1 MKARLNNAAVES
13 RKINSVFTPLFFRL
27 NNSTDKKELNKLLD
41 DKKQVEVYDEILSQ
55 VEEYVKSIHPKKVF
69 SKAELTAAAIQ
80 HISNTP
86 FEEYGVWVYYPWSNR
101 LVHILDEEE
110 FIAVR
115 TNRNQYKITPAE
127 KEILATKRIGV
138 IGLSVGQSIALTIAM
153 ERSCKELR
161 IADFDI
167 LELSNL
173 NRIRTGVHNL
183 GIAKTVAVAR
193 EVAEIDPYLKVT
205 CFNEGAGEQNLDD
218 FILKD
223 GKLDIL
229 VDECD
234 DLLVKILCRQK
245 AKEHKVPVMMDT
257 SDRGMLDVERFDLE
271 PDRPILHGLID
282 HLDIEKVAQLKTNEE
297 KIPYVLAILNVE
309 TISKRMKESMREIR
323 KTITTWPQ
331 LASSVVLGGGMSA
344 DVCRRILLN
353 EFHDSGRYFIDLE
366 ELISDKKNNAAL
378 KSE

>member
-282 HLDIEKVAQLKTNEE
+282 PLDIEKVAQLKTNEE

>member
-1 MKARLNNAAVES
+1 MKARLSDAAVES

-27 NNSTDKKELNKLLD
+27 NNSTDKKKLNTLLD
-41 DKKQVEVYDEILSQ
+41 DKKEVEVYDEILSQ

-69 SKAELTAAAIQ
+69 SKPELTEAAIQ
-80 HISNTP
+80 YIGNTP

-193 EVAEIDPYLKVT
+193 EIAEIDPYFKVI
-205 CFNEGAGEQNLDD
+205 CFHEGAGEHNIDD

-245 AKEHKVPVMMDT
+245 AKKHKVPVIMDT
-257 SDRGMLDVERFDLE
+257 SDRGMMDVERFDLE